1 VVISGKLIEDQTK
14 TENSEQKS
22 FEKGKITYV
31 FVLHICFS
39 IVSFW
44 FQLRCTETRTSH
56 LVLFSAVYYS
66 ALYGML
72 LVASHNVVF
81 FSANCHIF
89 LNIAYNCM
97 YLCTPIIKC
106 ITG

>member
-1 VVISGKLIEDQTK
+1 MIISGKLIEDQTK
-14 TENSEQKS
+14 MENSDQKS

-44 FQLRCTETRTSH
+44 SPFRCAKTRTSP
-56 LVLFSAVYYS
+56 LVLFSADYYS
-66 ALYGML
+66 ALYGMV
-72 LVASHNVVF
+72 LVTSHNVVF
-81 FSANCHIF
+81 FTANCHIF

-97 YLCTPIIKC
+97 YLFTPIIKC